1 MAHLHVGLR
10 KLWAMQTLWKADSS
24 QDGKEA
30 FQRSIFNNYSG
41 NSWRTLM
48 SISTSIKA
56 HKEIVELA
64 DKM

>member
-1 MAHLHVGLR
+1 
-10 KLWAMQTLWKADSS
+10 MQTLWKADSS

-41 NSWRTLM
+41 NSGNSWRTLM